1 MAPEF
6 PPEVHNRAPT
16 PFPLAVADVLVR
28 PLPPAF
34 LQPAVNVALAA
45 VLRRHPG
52 MLARLDP
59 PAGTEIL
66 IDPVDLS
73 FCFRLRPNPAC
84 PVLRLSA
91 GKDRGTATAVIRGPI
106 GALLD
111 LLQGRIDGDALFFSR
126 RLRLEG
132 DIEAIVGLRNA
143 VDGEEIDLLGDLL
156 SLLGP
161 VAGPLR
167 RVAAAAGSPMVS
179 PARDNR
185 LSRP

>member
-1 MAPEF
+1 MAPEV
-6 PPEVHNRAPT
+6 PPEVQIHAPS
-16 PFPLAVADVLVR
+16 PFPLVVADLLMR
-28 PLPPAF
+28 PLPRAF
-34 LQPAVNVALAA
+34 FQPAVNVALAA

-52 MLARLDP
+52 ILARLEP

-91 GKDRGTATAVIRGPI
+91 DKDRGTATAVIRGPI

-111 LLQGRIDGDALFFSR
+111 LLQGRCDGDALFFSR
-126 RLRLEG
+126 RLRIEG

-143 VDGEEIDLLGDLL
+143 VDGEEINLLDDLL

-161 VAGPLR
+161 VAGPVR
-167 RVAAAAGSPMVS
+167 RVAEAAGSLMAS
-179 PARDNR
+179 PDRDSR